1 MKRILLSAMCAF
13 AMTSAMAQTTTVEEK
28 VEYSA
33 DKYKV
38 ETNRFWNNWFVSVGG
53 GAQVYFGDH
62 DKQADFADRLAPAL
76 DVAVGK
82 WFTPGIGVRL
92 MYSGLQIKGAT
103 QDVIS
108 TPAHSTGED
117 IPGKGGWDGGYLRH
131 SKFNMGNIHADVL
144 FNMSNLLCGYNEKRV
159 WNCSP
164 YAGIGFAMVYDK
176 PFAHEVSGNV
186 GVLNSFRL
194 CDALSLNLDVRAM
207 YVNERFDGEDGGR
220 FGEGLLTT
228 TIGLTYRFKDRG
240 WNKSKTVYRTTYDY
254 GDLEAMREKLNQM
267 TAENERLKKSLAEG
281 KVEEVRTIIKK
292 IAAANLVT
300 FPINK
305 SNLTNEARVNLG
317 MLAEIIKSGDSD
329 VIYTITGY
337 ADAGTGSKKG
347 NEKLSKDR
355 AQAVYDCLVKE
366 FSVNP
371 SQLRIDHKGGVENMF
386 YNDPRLSRAVITR
399 SE

>member
-1 MKRILLSAMCAF
+1 MYKKILLSAICALS
-13 AMTSAMAQTTTVEEK
+13 MTSVMAQSTIEEK
-28 VEYSA
+28 VEYST

-38 ETNRFWNNWFVSVGG
+38 ETNRFWHNWFVSVAGG
-53 GAQVYFGDH
+53 TQVYYGDH
-62 DKQADFADRLAPAL
+62 DKQCDYADRLAPAL

-82 WFTPGIGVRL
+82 WFTPGLGLRL
-92 MYSGLQIKGAT
+92 VYSGLQIKGAT
-103 QDVIS
+103 QDH
-108 TPAHSTGED
+108 THCTGNEV
-117 IPGKGGWDGGYLRH
+117 PGKGGHGYWLTEQ
-131 SKFNMGNIHADVL
+131 KFNMGNIHADVL

-164 YAGIGFAMVYDK
+164 YAGVGFAMVYDK
-176 PFAHEVSGNV
+176 PFAHEISGNI
-186 GVLNSFRL
+186 GVLNTFRL
-194 CDALSLNLDVRAM
+194 CDALSLNFDFRAM
-207 YVNERFDGEDGGR
+207 YVNDRFDGEESGR
-220 FGEGLLTT
+220 FGEGLWTT
-228 TIGLTYRFKDRG
+228 TLGLTYRFKERG
-240 WNKSKTVYRTTYDY
+240 WDKSKTVYRYDY
-254 GDLEAMREKLNQM
+254 GELEAMREKLNQM

-300 FPINK
+300 FPIDK
-305 SNLTNEARVNLG
+305 SKLTNEARVNLG
-317 MLAEIIKSGDSD
+317 MLAEIIKSGEHD
-329 VIYTITGY
+329 VVYTITGY

-355 AQAVYDCLVKE
+355 AQAVFDCLVKE
-366 FSVNP
+366 FGVNA